1 MRIVRDR
8 IERRPP
14 PPARAQEVRAI
25 LDAVRDGGDE
35 AVLDLTERFDH
46 AELAPAD
53 LRVDPRELE
62 AALAALEP
70 AVLRG
75 LRTAIAN
82 VRQVARAAA
91 SRARERGPARG
102 PARRRRRSCRWAA
115 RGSTCPAAALPTR
128 RRW

>member
-8 IERRPP
+8 IERPPP

-25 LDAVRDGGDE
+25 LEAVRVGGDE

-46 AELAPAD
+46 AELAPAE
-53 LRVDPRELE
+53 LRVEPRELE
-62 AALAALEP
+62 AALGALEP

-82 VRQVARAAA
+82 VRQVARGAAA
-91 SRARERGPARG
+91 RAGERSTCPRASASRSS
-102 PARRRRRSCRWAA
+102 SCRWAA
-115 RGSTCPAAALPTR
+115 PASTCPAAARPIP